1 MRVQAVG
8 GGGERGDGGGAG
20 LKVIGD
26 MESLKARREDPGAGT
41 GGRVW
46 EGDVITP
53 DLCLF
58 GAMA

>member
-1 MRVQAVG
+1 M
-8 GGGERGDGGGAG
+8 
-20 LKVIGD
+20 IGD

-46 EGDVITP
+46 EGGVITP